1 MIRAQDLLGNDEDA
15 RLRDCAQEP
24 IHLPGAIQPHGVL
37 LAVDADS
44 LEVLQASANC
54 EEVLGISGSSLLGIG
69 VSALIGVE
77 TTALLQSGFS
87 ATDAESNWTV
97 ARVNGHTFDVI
108 VHLVGKVGVIEFEPV
123 EEHFDSPTVL
133 ARLRTAIRRLSHA
146 VDADQL
152 RWLAVNEI
160 RTLTGF
166 DQVMIYHFHADGH
179 GEVMAD
185 VHAEGMVSYS
195 GLHFPASDIPT
206 QARRLYSLKG
216 SGAIASSNYEPSAL
230 VPAINPTTHDSL
242 DLSRAELR
250 SVSPHHLEFMRNM
263 GQGASV
269 TLSLVLNGQLF
280 GLITCAHREPRRI
293 SFGLRQMCEVIA
305 EQVVLQLDAMTRT
318 QELTTRLRAS
328 VVRSTLTEQMRL
340 GGDIVEGL
348 IGQATTIL
356 DLIAADGAAVFHDHR
371 LTCVGDA
378 PKHDETS
385 ALLEALTR
393 GDDSVSPLITDSV
406 VDDRPE
412 LVALVP
418 SFAGVFVQPFG
429 NRKDCVIW
437 FRREFAQTI
446 DWMGAQTLENR
457 ATPLSPRASFNL
469 WRQTIADRSA
479 PWDELDIA
487 EAGELVRDIDQEL
500 LRRTEARMADM
511 ALHDSLTGVPNR
523 RFLLDRITSGLER
536 ADQLGKELGIL
547 FCDLDNFKRVN
558 DSAGH
563 AAGDAVLI
571 EAARRLQSVLRVGDS
586 IARVGGDE
594 FVVVLEPTE
603 DRVPAATATD
613 HRKNREGT
621 DSLSTEAAPGPA
633 RVAAVRIAERIR
645 AELSRPINWRG
656 EEYVISV
663 SVGISFA
670 TGDRTAEE
678 VLRNADRALYRA
690 KQAGRNRVEVSD
702 D

>member
-44 LEVLQASANC
+44 LEVLQVSANC
-54 EEVLGISGSSLLGIG
+54 EEVLGISGSSLLGSE

-77 TTALLQSGFS
+77 TTAFLKTRFA

-97 ARVNGHTFDVI
+97 ARVNGHTFDVV
-108 VHLVGKVGVIEFEPV
+108 VHLVGKVGVVEFEPV
-123 EEHFDSPTVL
+123 DEHFDSPLVL
-133 ARLRTAIRRLSHA
+133 ARLRAAVRRLSHA

-160 RTLTGF
+160 RSLTGF
-166 DQVMIYHFHADGH
+166 DQVMIYHFHTDGH

-185 VHAEGMVSYS
+185 VHAEGMLSYS
-195 GLHFPASDIPT
+195 GLHFPASDIPA
-206 QARRLYSLKG
+206 QARRLYSLKS
-216 SGAIASSNYEPSAL
+216 SGAIASSSYESAAL
-230 VPAINPTTHDSL
+230 VPTINPRTHESL

-293 SFGLRQMCEVIA
+293 SFELRQMCEVIA
-305 EQVVLQLDAMTRT
+305 EQVVLQLDAMART
-318 QELTTRLRAS
+318 QKLTNRLRAS
-328 VVRSTLTEQMRL
+328 VVRNTLAEQMRL
-340 GGDIVEGL
+340 GSDIVEGL
-348 IGQATTIL
+348 IGQATTLL
-356 DLIAADGAAVFHDHR
+356 DLFAADGAAVFHDHR
-371 LTCVGDA
+371 FACVGDV
-378 PKHDETS
+378 PTPDETA
-385 ALLEALTR
+385 ALLVALTR
-393 GDDSVSPLITDSV
+393 EDGCVWPLVTDSV
-406 VDDRPE
+406 VADRPE
-412 LVALVP
+412 LAALVP
-418 SFAGVFVQPFG
+418 AFAGVFVQPFG

-437 FRREFAQTI
+437 FRRELAQTI
-446 DWMGAQTLENR
+446 DWMGSQTLENR

-487 EAGELVRDIDQEL
+487 EAGELVRDMDQEL
-500 LRRTEARMADM
+500 LRQTEARMADM

-523 RFLLDRITSGLER
+523 RFLLDRITSSLER
-536 ADQLGKELGIL
+536 AELLNKELGIL

-563 AAGDAVLI
+563 DAGDAVLI
-571 EAARRLQSVLRVGDS
+571 EAAGRLQSVLRVGDS
-586 IARVGGDE
+586 VARVGGDE

-603 DRVPAATATD
+603 DRVPVAIMTD
-613 HRKNREGT
+613 HHKDREDT
-621 DSLSTEAAPGPA
+621 DSTSTAVAGSA
-633 RVAAVRIAERIR
+633 RVTAIRIAERIR

-670 TGDRTAEE
+670 TGGRTAEE